1 MTNRTKALL
10 ARVGNIPADANGES
24 RRREDLIQRVLDAGH
39 AHEYADQIYDVALE
53 ENCDPALAIEV
64 VLAGVG
70 VRELMPAELD
80 NREETQVEALP
91 QWIQEPPPAEEAD
104 RERHMRLTFRRL
116 RSLVEEHGSSQ
127 EALKAF
133 VREPDVGD
141 VEY

>member
-1 MTNRTKALL
+1 MTDRTKTLL
-10 ARVGNIPADANGES
+10 ARLGNIQGEANGES

-39 AHEYADQIYDVALE
+39 SHEYADRIYDVALE

-70 VRELMPAELD
+70 VRELMPTELD
-80 NREETQVEALP
+80 NWEETQVEAPP
-91 QWIQEPPPAEEAD
+91 QWIQEPPPVEEAD

-116 RSLVEEHGSSQ
+116 RSLTEQNGSSQ
-127 EALKAF
+127 EALKVF

>member
-1 MTNRTKALL
+1 MTDRTKELL
-10 ARVGNIPADANGES
+10 ARLVNIPSDANGES

-39 AHEYADQIYDVALE
+39 PHEYADQIYDVALE

-70 VRELMPAELD
+70 VRDLMPAELD
-80 NREETQVEALP
+80 SWEETQVEAPP
-91 QWIQEPPPAEEAD
+91 QWIQAPPPADEAD

-116 RSLVEEHGSSQ
+116 RSLTEEHGSSQ

>member
-1 MTNRTKALL
+1 MTDRTKTLL
-10 ARVGNIPADANGES
+10 ARLGNIPAEANGES

-39 AHEYADQIYDVALE
+39 SHEYADQIYDVALE

-70 VRELMPAELD
+70 VRDLMPAELD
-80 NREETQVEALP
+80 NWEETQVEAPP
-91 QWIQEPPPAEEAD
+91 QWIQEPPPAEEAE
-104 RERHMRLTFRRL
+104 RERQMRLTFRRL
-116 RSLVEEHGSSQ
+116 RSLTEENGSSQ

-133 VREPDVGD
+133 VRQPDVGD